1 MTQLE
6 YARRGLITEKM
17 QHAAAAEGVSPE
29 FIRDGIAAG
38 TIVICHNVRH
48 TNGTPLAVGAGL
60 VVMLWGLFG
69 WSMEPLTREEH
80 P

>member
-17 QHAAAAEGVSPE
+17 QIAAAAEGVAPE

-38 TIVICHNVRH
+38 TIVICHNIKH
-48 TNGTPLAVGAGL
+48 TNGKPLPVGAGL
-60 VVMLWGLFG
+60 RTKVNANIG
-69 WSMEPLTREEH
+69 
-80 P
+80 